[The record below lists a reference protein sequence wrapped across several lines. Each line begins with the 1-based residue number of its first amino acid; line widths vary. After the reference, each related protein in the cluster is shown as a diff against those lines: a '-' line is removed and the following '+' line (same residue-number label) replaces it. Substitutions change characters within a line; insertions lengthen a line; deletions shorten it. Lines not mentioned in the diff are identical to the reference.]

1 MPVVR
6 LKQRAKWNGLML
18 TSRASASIVRSS
30 GKLLATCSVILE
42 SCFGE
47 SVAVRRAMP
56 GMLAH
61 RDAMR
66 EASARDKASAY
77 ELPVGH
83 PESISARMRSISVA
97 TRASSKPMC
106 MSNNASVRPKASIGF
121 GSGPI
126 SVMSATNASQP
137 ALFHARRSNSYPRL
151 TKQNEPNDKRHFA
164 SRASARYRTSQ
175 LPAAMRNTR

>member
-6 LKQRAKWNGLML
+6 LKQRAKWNGLMS

-47 SVAVRRAMP
+47 SVAVRRAVP

-66 EASARDKASAY
+66 EASVTELAHRNALIAAEALGAAAVRVATDKALRERIA
-77 ELPVGH
+77 
-83 PESISARMRSISVA
+83 
-97 TRASSKPMC
+97 K
-106 MSNNASVRPKASIGF
+106 
-121 GSGPI
+121 
-126 SVMSATNASQP
+126 
-137 ALFHARRSNSYPRL
+137 
-151 TKQNEPNDKRHFA
+151 
-164 SRASARYRTSQ
+164 
-175 LPAAMRNTR
+175 